1 MSKLYTMIF
10 AVFAAFVAMA
20 HGALNYKD
28 ANTLNRFST
37 WMNRFNIESKDET
50 HLAHIFD
57 NWISND
63 KYIEEV
69 NGQNR
74 SFTLG
79 HNAFSGMNSDEFSEY
94 MGFIQNKEVLS
105 KGLRG
110 SMNVPIVDQVEEF
123 GALPSSYDW
132 RSKGVVSAIRDQGQ
146 CGSCWA
152 FSGTSTLESAVAIKS
167 GKLYD
172 LSEQQGVDCST
183 IRNGYSNMGCSGG
196 MYDTL
201 WKFVTDNNGLCS
213 ESAYPYTS
221 GTTTKTGTCQKTCTP
236 VSGTK
241 VSSYVKVTPYSDT
254 SMMNALTVN
263 PVSIAVYA
271 AGRSFQ
277 LYNSGIYDDFTG
289 CGGNNPELDHAVVL
303 VGWGSSNGQDY
314 YILRNSWGTSWGD
327 MDSTTNNGYMLI
339 ARGSAYGKAGMC
351 GLLSEPYYP
360 VV

>member
-1 MSKLYTMIF
+1 MFKLYTMFFIIF
-10 AVFAAFVAMA
+10 VTFTNLAQ
-20 HGALNYKD
+20 GALNYKD
-28 ANTLNRFST
+28 SKVIDRFST
-37 WMNRFNIESKDET
+37 WMSKFNIESRDEG
-50 HLAHIFD
+50 HLVHLFE

-69 NGQNR
+69 NDKNLTY
-74 SFTLG
+74 TLG
-79 HNAFSGMNSDEFSEY
+79 HNAYSGMNSEEFSEY
-94 MGFIQNKEVLS
+94 MGFIQNKDTEF

-110 SMNVPIVDQVEEF
+110 SMSIPILDQVEEF
-123 GALPSSYDW
+123 GALPASLDW
-132 RSKGVVSAIRDQGQ
+132 RTKGVVSAIRDQGQ

-183 IRNGYSNMGCSGG
+183 IKNGYSNMGCNGG

-201 WKFVTDNNGLCS
+201 WKFVTDNSGLCI

-221 GTTTKTGTCQKTCTP
+221 GTTTKTGTCQKTCTT
-236 VSGTK
+236 VSGTE
-241 VSSYVKVTPYSDT
+241 VSSSVKVTPYSDT

-263 PVSIAVYA
+263 PVSIAIYA

-277 LYNSGIYDDFTG
+277 LYNSGIYSDFEG
-289 CGGNNPELDHAVVL
+289 CGGNSPDLDHAVVL
-303 VGWGSSNGQDY
+303 VGWGSDNGQDY
-314 YILRNSWGTSWGD
+314 YILRNSWGTVWGD
-327 MDSTTNNGYMLI
+327 QDSTENKGYMLI
-339 ARGSAYGKAGMC
+339 SRGSAYGKAGMC

>member
-10 AVFAAFVAMA
+10 AIFAAFVAMA
-20 HGALNYKD
+20 QGALNYKD
-28 ANTLNRFST
+28 GQVLNRFGA
-37 WMNRFNIESKDET
+37 WMNQHSIQSRDES

-63 KYIEEV
+63 KYIEEI
-69 NGQNR
+69 NSQNR
-74 SFTLG
+74 SFTLA
-79 HNAFSGMNSDEFSEY
+79 HNAFSGMDSQEFSEY
-94 MGFIQNKEVLS
+94 MGFINNKEVIS

-110 SMNVPIVDQVEEF
+110 SMDIPVIDQIEEF
-123 GALPSSYDW
+123 GALPASLDW

-146 CGSCWA
+146 CGSCWS

-183 IRNGYSNMGCSGG
+183 IKNGYSNMGCNGG

-201 WKFVTDNNGLCS
+201 WKYVTDNNGLCS

-221 GTTTKTGTCQKTCTP
+221 GTTTKTGTCQKTCTT

-241 VSSYVKVTPYSDT
+241 VTSSVKVTPYSD
-254 SMMNALTVN
+254 SAMMNALTVN
-263 PVSIAVYA
+263 PVSIAIYA

-277 LYNSGIYDDFTG
+277 LYNTGIYDDFTG